1 MIEGCFSRE
10 LTLASF
16 RSPYLSSSGHAMDVQ
31 TSIRRATQDD
41 VEQITAL
48 VAEAYSSYIPRIGRK
63 PGPMLEDYNAVVAEL
78 SVFVMAKAEEVMGVL
93 VLSPQDSA
101 LLLENIAVL
110 PRYKGQGIGKA
121 LMAFS
126 EDFARETGCETILL
140 YTHQLMTENI
150 ALYKALGYQETHRA
164 TENGFARVFMRKPM
178 LG

>member
-1 MIEGCFSRE
+1 
-10 LTLASF
+10 
-16 RSPYLSSSGHAMDVQ
+16 MDAQ
-31 TSIRRATQDD
+31 KSIRRATQDD

-63 PGPMLEDYNAVVAEL
+63 PGPMLEDYTAVVAEL
-78 SVFVMAKAEEVMGVL
+78 SVFVMAKEAEVMGLL

-126 EDFARETGCETILL
+126 EDFARKAGCDAIQL
-140 YTHQLMTENI
+140 YTHQRMTENI
-150 ALYKALGYQETHRA
+150 ALYQALGYQETHRA

>member
-1 MIEGCFSRE
+1 MR
-10 LTLASF
+10 
-16 RSPYLSSSGHAMDVQ
+16 
-31 TSIRRATQDD
+31 
-41 VEQITAL
+41 
-48 VAEAYSSYIPRIGRK
+48 
-63 PGPMLEDYNAVVAEL
+63 
-78 SVFVMAKAEEVMGVL
+78 VL

-126 EDFARETGCETILL
+126 EDYARKTNCDAIQL

-150 ALYKALGYQETHRA
+150 ALYHALGYQETHRA